1 MDGTNYVI
9 YAICRIKANN
19 MINFI
24 EKGAG
29 LFLAVKE
36 AGHRLWHE
44 NRITY
49 STNDAV
55 VQVIIDNYDPLP
67 LAKSDAKKR
76 LVEQFNTLM
85 EGLEAEYPEVEKR
98 TFTKQETEARAYIM
112 DDSAQTPTL
121 SPISIARGMPLIE
134 LVTRTIV
141 KADQYTAQVG
151 ALIGQRQAKE
161 DLIDDENDWL
171 IVEGINL

>member
-1 MDGTNYVI
+1 
-9 YAICRIKANN
+9 

-44 NRITY
+44 NRIAY
-49 STNDAV
+49 STNDEAV
-55 VQVIIDNYDPLP
+55 QIIIDNYDPLP
-67 LAKSDAKKR
+67 LAKIDAKKR
-76 LVEQFNTLM
+76 LVDQFNVLM

-98 TFTKQETEARAYIM
+98 TFTKQETEARAYII
-112 DDSAQTPTL
+112 DANALTPTL
-121 SPISIARGMPLIE
+121 SPIASARGISLID
-134 LVTRTIV
+134 LVTKTLV
-141 KADQYTAQVG
+141 KADLYTAQVG

-161 DLIDDENDWL
+161 DLIDAETDWL